1 MLKAKLSLSQGQKRA
16 SIRSR
21 IHKRHRSASTETRK
35 KSYRSSKSEPLKYR
49 GSHTMLDYT
58 KCYIKQKDTE
68 KTFTELM
75 EGFKDIC
82 KNNKLRVVGERMV
95 CFDGSLSPSGGTF
108 ILMLDESHISLHSY
122 GEEGII
128 AIDCFTCAKDPKH
141 HINAVIDIK
150 KLMKD
155 HFPEG
160 DLLKE
165 HSVGRFVTL

>member
-35 KSYRSSKSEPLKYR
+35 KSRRSEPLKYR

-58 KCYIKQKDTE
+58 KCYIKQEDTE
-68 KTFTELM
+68 TTFTELM
-75 EGFKDIC
+75 KGFKNIC

-95 CFDGSLSPSGGTF
+95 CFDGALSPSGGTF

-128 AIDCFTCAKDPKH
+128 AIDCFTCAKDPKN

-155 HFPEG
+155 SFSEG
-160 DLLKE
+160 NLLKE
-165 HSVGRFVTL
+165 HSVGRFVTN